1 METPLLWGNQVKT
14 DIQME
19 NSKFLISSSD
29 ELMPRARKES
39 WLYLMLIVTVDFF
52 SFYVRKGLGGE
63 KL

>member
-1 METPLLWGNQVKT
+1 MEMPLLWGNQVKT

-39 WLYLMLIVTVDFF
+39 WLYLMLIVTVDFC
-52 SFYVRKGLGGE
+52 SFYVRKGPGGE

>member
-1 METPLLWGNQVKT
+1 
-14 DIQME
+14 ME

-39 WLYLMLIVTVDFF
+39 WLYLMLIVTVDFC
-52 SFYVRKGLGGE
+52 SFYVRKGPGGE

>member
-1 METPLLWGNQVKT
+1 
-14 DIQME
+14 ME